1 MDHGDTGAKPGTAS
15 GPGRR
20 LKVLLVIKCLGLGGA
35 ERLLVDTVAGGD
47 HDGVD
52 YEVAWVLEAE
62 RALVPTLVELGI
74 AVHPL
79 GATRNLDM
87 RWMVRLRKLLTT
99 GAYDVVHFHLP
110 HTAALG
116 RLVAASMPRWRRPA
130 IVYTEHSLWNKMA
143 VLVRV
148 VNRAGIGLDQSLIVV
163 SEAAHE
169 ALPRMLRSRAQ
180 VIVHGVDLTAADA
193 AVAER
198 PAIRTEVRAELGI
211 PDGDLIVLTIANLRP
226 EKGYDT
232 LLDAAR
238 LVVDRGLPVR
248 FVSVGRGSE
257 EAVMA
262 ERHRILGLGSRFTFL
277 GLRED
282 VLRLLVAAD
291 MFVLPSRQEG
301 LPVVLMEATSVG
313 LAIAATAVGGVP
325 QVLTDGVDGLVV
337 RPDSPPDLANAIGRL
352 VGDPKLRAQLGAGA
366 KSRSAMFDVAGA
378 SAAIE
383 SIYRDITA
391 GRRVGAA
398 P

>member
-1 MDHGDTGAKPGTAS
+1 VDHGDTGAAPGTA
-15 GPGRR
+15 PGRGPR

-35 ERLLVDTVAGGD
+35 ERLLVDTVTSGD
-47 HDGVD
+47 HGEID

-62 RALVPTLVELGI
+62 RALVPTLEERGI
-74 AVHPL
+74 VAHPL
-79 GATRNLDM
+79 GATRNADM
-87 RWMVRLRKLLTT
+87 RWMARLRNLLQD
-99 GAYDVVHFHLP
+99 GDFDVVHFHLP

-116 RLVAASMPRWRRPA
+116 RLVAASMPRARRPA

-169 ALPRMLRSRAQ
+169 ALPRMLRPRAR

-198 PAIRTEVRAELGI
+198 PAPRSWWRAELGI
-211 PDGDLIVLTIANLRP
+211 PDGDLMILTVANLRP

-257 EAVMA
+257 EEAMA
-262 ERHRILGLGSRFTFL
+262 ERHRSLGLGDRFTFL

-291 MFVLPSRQEG
+291 VFVLPSRQEG

-313 LAIAATAVGGVP
+313 LPIAATAVGGVP

-337 RPDSPPDLANAIGRL
+337 APDSPPDLADAIGRL
-352 VGDPKLRAQLGAGA
+352 VEDPLLRDRLGAGA

-378 SAAIE
+378 SAEIE
-383 SIYRDITA
+383 GIYRDVTA
-391 GRRVGAA
+391 GRRVGTVT
-398 P
+398 